1 MARWKHHA
9 INPTKLLSPEQI
21 ENLALA
27 AVESAEIHKDTM
39 TGAER
44 HSVATDMLLDKLDDF
59 LKWGNSPVGAVLEIL
74 DGPAL
79 HILWSFAGAEIQR
92 AFDKWQAKHAH
103 RRPTLAPPDSGAS

>member
-1 MARWKHHA
+1 MARWKRHH
-9 INPTKLLSPEQI
+9 IDPSKLLTAEQI

-27 AVESAEIHKDTM
+27 AVESAEIHKSTM

-59 LKWGNSPVGAVLEIL
+59 LKWGNSPVGAFLEIV

-79 HILWSFAGAEIQR
+79 HMLWSFAGVEIQR
-92 AFDKWQAKHAH
+92 AFDKWQARAALV
-103 RRPTLAPPDSGAS
+103 PSEG